1 MNSTAISAN
10 STTSQSHVV
19 DGSTAKGRYV
29 RAGLVAG
36 VVAAVATSG
45 IAGLVSLF
53 DVKLEAQGKGFP
65 ALAFA
70 QVSLFGAIL
79 GVGLAA
85 VLSRRGRTPRHTF
98 VVTTLVLT
106 VLSFVPPLLIG
117 AGAATVLILELMH
130 IVAAAIVIPAIA
142 TRLAE

>member
-1 MNSTAISAN
+1 MNSAIAPA
-10 STTSQSHVV
+10 TSQSHAVER
-19 DGSTAKGRYV
+19 STAKGRYV

-36 VVAAVATSG
+36 VFAGAATSA
-45 IAGLVSLF
+45 IAGLANLF

-65 ALAFA
+65 ALAFL
-70 QVSLFGAIL
+70 QVSLFGAII

-85 VLSRRGRTPRHTF
+85 VLSRRAGRPRHTF
-98 VVTTLVLT
+98 VVTAVVLT
-106 VLSFVPPLLIG
+106 MLSFVPPLLID

>member
-1 MNSTAISAN
+1 MNSAFIS
-10 STTSQSHVV
+10 TSSESPAVER
-19 DGSTAKGRYV
+19 STAKGRYV

-36 VVAAVATSG
+36 VVAGAATSA
-45 IAGLVSLF
+45 IAGVMALF

-85 VLSRRGRTPRHTF
+85 VLSRRARRPRHTF
-98 VVTTLVLT
+98 VVTTIVLT

-130 IVAAAIVIPAIA
+130 VVAAAIVIPTIA

>member
-1 MNSTAISAN
+1 MNSAVI
-10 STTSQSHVV
+10 STTSGSQAVER
-19 DGSTAKGRYV
+19 STAKGRYV

-36 VVAAVATSG
+36 VVAGAATSA
-45 IAGLVSLF
+45 IAGVMALF

-85 VLSRRGRTPRHTF
+85 GLSRRARTPRHTF
-98 VVTTLVLT
+98 VVTTIVLT

-130 IVAAAIVIPAIA
+130 VVAAAIVIPTIA